1 MSGPG
6 ISVLVPTRDRPESLA
21 RCLAGL
27 ERQTVRSELEI
38 VVIDDGSRSAASI
51 AQVVGRT
58 AGARLVRQE
67 SRGVA
72 AARNAGAHV
81 ALAPVICVTDD
92 DCVAAP
98 EWAERLRSA
107 IRAGADAA
115 AGATRNFRPEDPLAE
130 ATQAI
135 VNYLAER
142 SLGAPPTTSFA
153 PGSNL
158 AYTAETARA
167 VAFDERY
174 GPGGEDRDWCARLV
188 ASGRKLVWEP
198 AAVVHHEQ
206 DLTLV
211 RFLRKHAN
219 WGRGA
224 FRFRRTHPAVPP
236 RKSSAFYG
244 GLVRRGFQSGMAA
257 GLCVCLAQVA
267 AAAGYFEAA
276 LTDRGSAP
284 SAGGGSANGRRTS
297 AD

>member
-1 MSGPG
+1 VSGPE
-6 ISVLVPTRDRPESLA
+6 ISVLVPTRDRPASLA
-21 RCLAGL
+21 RCLAAL
-27 ERQTVRSELEI
+27 ERQTVRGELEI
-38 VVIDDGSRSAASI
+38 VVIDDGSKSASSV

-72 AARNAGAHV
+72 AARNAGAQV

-98 EWAERLRSA
+98 EWAERLRGA

-115 AGATRNFRPEDPLAE
+115 AGATRNLRREDPLAE
-130 ATQAI
+130 ATQTI

-167 VAFDERY
+167 MAFDERY

-206 DLTLV
+206 ELTLA

-236 RKSSAFYG
+236 PKSSDFYG

-276 LTDRGSAP
+276 LTDRGWSPPGVPPAD
-284 SAGGGSANGRRTS
+284 GRRRS